1 MPRRAV
7 FDADYMRAADTVNSF
22 FTFLLTACRRRVHSR
37 DSFNMR
43 ICEKAVSLDTL
54 KKSCADTL
62 QSLSRVIR
70 SDHHWFFQTIA
81 LYRIRRLS
89 EQLLVF
95 LRDRQEFLDRRQ
107 RRQRTTARAR
117 TTAHRHAN
125 KPRRRVKKR
134 NPRVASRRQP

>member
-1 MPRRAV
+1 
-7 FDADYMRAADTVNSF
+7 MRAADTVNSF

-107 RRQRTTARAR
+107 RRQRAMAQAR
-117 TTAHRHAN
+117 TTAHRHGA
-125 KPRRRVKKR
+125 RQRQHQTKR
-134 NPRVASRRQP
+134 NPRAFLRRQAKKKY